1 VAAPA
6 HAITI
11 HRAAEILRE
20 DEELLWDIA
29 MEMEPEDG
37 KLWIHDTG
45 EQETIAFTDWGMENL
60 RELIVEHKRQNAHPP
75 RS

>member
-1 VAAPA
+1 MAAPS
-6 HAITI
+6 HALTI
-11 HRAAEILRE
+11 ARVAEILGE

-45 EQETIAFTDWGMENL
+45 KRETIAFTQWGMENL
-60 RELIVEHKRQNAHPP
+60 RELLAEHKRQKALHPRP
-75 RS
+75 